1 MLSCVRLCDPM
12 DCSTPGFP
20 VLHYL
25 LEFAQTHV
33 HWVGDAIQ
41 LSHPLSSPFLP
52 AFNVSQHQG
61 LFQWVGSLQQGESF
75 RVSAS
80 ASVLPMN
87 IQGWFPLG
95 LTGLISLQSKGFSRV
110 FSNTTV
116 RKQDSYL
123 NQIPM
128 AGRSPGGL
136 VFGIDD
142 LSSTKRTYL
151 LLSCICSRTA
161 LLQRLH
167 QNYAAVT
174 LLRARSS
181 VCKAQGKVTWS
192 LHWSPRI

>member
-1 MLSCVRLCDPM
+1 M
-12 DCSTPGFP
+12 DCNTPGFP
-20 VLHYL
+20 FLHYL

>member
-1 MLSCVRLCDPM
+1 MSDSLWPHGLQHIRLPCPSLSPGV
-12 DCSTPGFP
+12 CSN
-20 VLHYL
+20 
-25 LEFAQTHV
+25 
-33 HWVGDAIQ
+33 
-41 LSHPLSSPFLP
+41 SCPLSRWCHPTISSSVIPVSSCLQCFP
-52 AFNVSQHQG
+52 ASGSFPMSG
-61 LFQWVGSLQQGESF
+61 LFATGGESF

-123 NQIPM
+123 NQISM

-136 VFGIDD
+136 VFGIGD
-142 LSSTKRTYL
+142 LSSTKWTYL

-167 QNYAAVT
+167 QNYAAIT